1 MTMKPRRRTLSI
13 RTGGASMSGDDVI
26 RLPEA
31 RFVISR
37 TYMIIHRSRSEV
49 RLGLCA
55 RRDQS
60 GGLLRRRAQWRV
72 LPVYGRRWGAPVRDA
87 GPGNTDCTAAIFFLH
102 IYTQIFFHTFY
113 IRFHGDSPF
122 LMKPRCGFFRY
133 PLMFQSFYD
142 VQHCRIFFCERIKHN
157 YILCI

>member
-1 MTMKPRRRTLSI
+1 MKPRRRTLSI

-60 GGLLRRRAQWRV
+60 GGLLRRRAQ
-72 LPVYGRRWGAPVRDA
+72 
-87 GPGNTDCTAAIFFLH
+87 
-102 IYTQIFFHTFY
+102 
-113 IRFHGDSPF
+113 
-122 LMKPRCGFFRY
+122 
-133 PLMFQSFYD
+133 
-142 VQHCRIFFCERIKHN
+142 
-157 YILCI
+157 